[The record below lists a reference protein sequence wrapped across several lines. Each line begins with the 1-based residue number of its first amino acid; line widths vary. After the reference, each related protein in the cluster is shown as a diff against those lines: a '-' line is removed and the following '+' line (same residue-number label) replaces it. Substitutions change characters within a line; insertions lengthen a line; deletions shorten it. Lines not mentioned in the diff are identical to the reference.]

1 MICPNCGEDNS
12 SNFKFCGMCGTSL
25 EPRRPLG
32 APRVVSASEAARAP
46 HPETESRTAAR
57 TTTAPDHIPP
67 TSGPSFLGLNEPF
80 DNPPN
85 PNDNA
90 RDAFPEPSF
99 FGSETLF
106 EQDEP
111 NVGARRFIL
120 LLVLLAALG
129 AGAWWAYSHYNKSG
143 IAATPP
149 AQAPVSDSPT
159 AQTPAPNTKT
169 TQTHNVENSATASSK
184 PSTEAPP
191 AAATSQPEATAT
203 ATPPQAPAVQATPSA
218 TVPEKP
224 AQTPPPLAKPA
235 APSVH
240 PQHVVS
246 AHRSAPAHTAAA
258 APVAA
263 ATNDKGDAE
272 YRRGEAYLYGRAGVA
287 ENCEEAIRNLKEA
300 SSKQNAKARS
310 AFGTMYATGHCV
322 TRNLPASYSWFA
334 LALHADPNNQILEKD
349 LIAIWNQMTPP
360 ERQMAIKTKQ

>member
-1 MICPNCGEDNS
+1 
-12 SNFKFCGMCGTSL
+12 MCGTSL

-46 HPETESRTAAR
+46 HHETESRTAAR
-57 TTTAPDHIPP
+57 TTTTAPDHIPP

-80 DNPPN
+80 DNRSN

-90 RDAFPEPSF
+90 RNASPEPSF

-129 AGAWWAYSHYNKSG
+129 TGAWWAYSHYNKSG
-143 IAATPP
+143 IAATTP
-149 AQAPVSDSPT
+149 AQTPISTPSTAP
-159 AQTPAPNTKT
+159 APAPNTKT
-169 TQTHNVENSATASSK
+169 TQTAENSTPTPK
-184 PSTEAPP
+184 PSTENPP
-191 AAATSQPEATAT
+191 SAKLQPEATAT
-203 ATPPQAPAVQATPSA
+203 ATPPQAPAVQATPP
-218 TVPEKP
+218 V
-224 AQTPPPLAKPA
+224 AKPA
-235 APSVH
+235 PPPVH

-246 AHRSAPAHTAAA
+246 AHRSEPRSAPAQTPAAA
-258 APVAA
+258 RVAA

-300 SSKQNAKARS
+300 SFKQNAKARS

-334 LALHADPNNQILEKD
+334 SALHADPSNQILEKD

-360 ERQMAIKTKQ
+360 ERQMAMKMKQ